1 MTEKSYFMPPEWAK
15 QKRVWLSWPQNEETW
30 LPEFLS
36 KCEKEYRVFAK
47 ELSEVVNT
55 NILVL
60 DAEHQQ
66 HVKLHL
72 QEAGANFSNI
82 VFHQIPTNDA
92 WMRDHGPDFVW
103 NVKNKCKNLLDW
115 QYNSWG
121 GKYPPFDDDNDVP
134 FTIAENLNIP
144 SISLDMVLEGGSF
157 EVNGLGDLLTTKS
170 CLLNENRN
178 PELSQEDIE
187 ENLKHYFGVSNILW
201 LEEGIA
207 GDDTDGHIDDF
218 GRFVKPKTIVY
229 ASTDDANHH
238 DYMSLKKAEDGLK
251 KITLADGSKPE
262 LIKIPMPTELR
273 YEGEILP
280 CSYANFLIT
289 NDKVL
294 VPIFNCENDAVALSI
309 LQNVFEDRKVIGIPS
324 ANIII
329 GLGSLHCLS
338 KHEFDESI
346 FQ

>member
-1 MTEKSYFMPPEWAK
+1 MSNYQMPPEWSK
-15 QKRVWLSWPQNEETW
+15 QKRVWLSWPHNEETW
-30 LPEFLS
+30 LPEYLA
-36 KCEKEYRVFAK
+36 KTELEYRLFAK

-60 DAEHQQ
+60 DLEHEK
-66 HVKLHL
+66 HVRMHL
-72 QEAGANFSNI
+72 EVVGANLDNI
-82 VFHQIPTNDA
+82 VLHQIATDDA

-103 NVKNKCKNLLDW
+103 DKETKSKWVLDW
-115 QYNSWG
+115 LYNSWG
-121 GKYPPFDDDNDVP
+121 EKYPPFDTDNDVP
-134 FTIAENLNIP
+134 YLIADTLELP

-170 CLLNENRN
+170 CLLHENRN
-178 PELSQEDIE
+178 PGMVQEEIE
-187 ENLKHYFGVSNILW
+187 ENLKHYFGVQNILW

-218 GRFVKPKTIVY
+218 ARFVSEDTIVY
-229 ASTDDANHH
+229 ASTDDVNHH
-238 DYMSLKKAEDGLK
+238 DYQSLKKAEEGLK
-251 KITLADGSKPE
+251 QLTLSNGSSPK
-262 LIKIPMPTELR
+262 LIKIPMPSELR

-289 NDKVL
+289 NGKVL
-294 VPIFNCENDAVALSI
+294 VPTFDCPNDAIALEI
-309 LQNVFEDRKVIGIPS
+309 IQKVFVDRKVIGIPS
-324 ANIII
+324 KNIII

-346 FQ
+346 FD